1 MFHSFTQVLEGRKP
15 EKFTYPFCYTPHA
28 WARQAVSEVVA
39 ELERRRFPLIPS
51 GKMFGVLVVE
61 IDGAGEIGFLAAF
74 SGSGMDDDGYFVPSI
89 YTLPAG
95 AIPKGR
101 EESKRLQDYIF
112 SQYRMLNAKGE
123 ERDLLDIFAT
133 TPLRYPPSGSGDCC
147 APKLLQY
154 AFRHALIPLCMAEF
168 WWGESPRD
176 EVRHHLHYYPA
187 CMGRC
192 KPILGWMLQGLMVD
206 ENPLERVN
214 ADLEE
219 QLRVVYDDE
228 WLMVVDKPSGMLS
241 VPGRSDVPCVADIVK
256 KRMTISVLPV
266 HRLDMFTSGL
276 QILVKGADMQS
287 SLQRLF
293 EGRQVQKRYVALL
306 DGVVGADSG
315 EVRLPLSS
323 DYLNRPRQRVD
334 YEHGKTAVTRYEVVW
349 HREGRTLVNLFPH
362 TGRTHQLRVH
372 CASREGLGCPI
383 VGDALYG
390 TPAERLCLQA
400 QELTFQHPITN
411 APIHICLDTLPF

>member
-1 MFHSFTQVLEGRKP
+1 MFHSFTQVLVGGKP

-39 ELERRRFPLIPS
+39 ELERRRVPLIPS

-61 IDGAGEIGFLAAF
+61 NDGAGEIGFLAAF

-101 EESKRLQDYIF
+101 EESKRLQEYIF

-154 AFRHALIPLCMAEF
+154 AFRHALTPLCMAEF

-219 QLRVVYDDE
+219 QLRVLYDDE

-241 VPGRSDVPCVADIVK
+241 VPGRSDVPCMADIVK

-306 DGVVGADSG
+306 DGVVEADSG
-315 EVRLPLSS
+315 EIRLPLSS

-349 HREGRTLVNLFPH
+349 RREGRTLVNLFPH

-400 QELTFQHPITN
+400 QELTFRHPITN